1 MLKQHFSSS
10 CDTVAVRALHFLR
23 VPIFDEV
30 SDQGPAIKTGDVA
43 MFIATKKKANITLIY
58 SVGFYLFFR
67 NTIF

>member
-43 MFIATKKKANITLIY
+43 MFIATQKKKGKHNFNLLSWFLLI
-58 SVGFYLFFR
+58 FP
-67 NTIF
+67 